1 VTHEPSSSHSNTPSD
16 LPKLSAPDAKCPSVK
31 RGDNTPA
38 FNDGGQSLPVL
49 TDVAAY
55 QPTPSAIKCAE
66 ARLVAAGFTLLT
78 PEEQANMGSTMI
90 TGKHPGETFHIIWA
104 KAGNGPDLNQIC
116 RVPFTVLDYEGNI
129 NQWRDKEPM
138 ALALD
143 GTSLVDATLAKVV
156 KSDGFIDQ
164 CVK

>member
-1 VTHEPSSSHSNTPSD
+1 M
-16 LPKLSAPDAKCPSVK
+16 PKLSAPDAKCPDAK

-49 TDVAAY
+49 MDVAAY
-55 QPTPSAIKCAE
+55 QPTPSAMKCAE
-66 ARLVAAGFTLLT
+66 ARLAAGGFTLLT
-78 PEEQANMGSTMI
+78 PEEQSKNPSTKLYN
-90 TGKHPGETFHIIWA
+90 GDTFHVIWA
-104 KAGNGPDLNQIC
+104 RAGSRPDPLDRC
-116 RVPFTVLDYEGNI
+116 LLVFTVLDYEGNI
-129 NQWRDKEPM
+129 NQWRDGQPM

-156 KSDGFIDQ
+156 KSDSFIDS